1 MTQIRGANVAASV
14 QGTGMQ
20 ADYGATQLHKTKF
33 INFSLKFSEMKLDN
47 LVQKWEFF
55 HPEFF

>member
-33 INFSLKFSEMKLDN
+33 INFSLNSQRRN
-47 LVQKWEFF
+47 WTT
-55 HPEFF
+55 